1 MNRCSDSFQNP
12 FSNIAYFLMFSEK
25 LKDKEVDISTIIIGI
40 RIYYESNGIETMFF
54 YLLVDLAIR

>member
-1 MNRCSDSFQNP
+1 
-12 FSNIAYFLMFSEK
+12 MFSEK